1 MRRKNELI
9 EIDSKRKSMRNLLFS
24 NFFFYKFIVGY
35 IQIIIWKLKGCSTLN
50 VPEEKAAEDTDVL
63 NNLLSSLKTGI
74 VKRQSMR
81 RALPNDLGLSLAPI
95 QIMSNEQSPP
105 QLLEKKKPLDE
116 KIQRPINPVKQM
128 PVLVIPNGQTT
139 TSATTLPLTPNT
151 VKFRPI
157 CNCCI
162 RNWVVFSLEI
172 MLVIF
177 NNRLK
182 FWIFKYIKIF

>member
-9 EIDSKRKSMRNLLFS
+9 EIDSKRKSIRNLSSIFLYIYTWLYS
-24 NFFFYKFIVGY
+24 NYLKYKT
-35 IQIIIWKLKGCSTLN
+35 KGCSTLN
-50 VPEEKAAEDTDVL
+50 VPEEKTAEDTDVL
-63 NNLLSSLKTGI
+63 NNLLSSLKTGK

-95 QIMSNEQSPP
+95 QIMGYEKSP

-116 KIQRPINPVKQM
+116 KIQKPINPVKQM

-151 VKFRPI
+151 VKFR
-157 CNCCI
+157 
-162 RNWVVFSLEI
+162 RNLYNFSE
-172 MLVIF
+172 
-177 NNRLK
+177 NRE
-182 FWIFKYIKIF
+182 

>member
-1 MRRKNELI
+1 M
-9 EIDSKRKSMRNLLFS
+9 
-24 NFFFYKFIVGY
+24 
-35 IQIIIWKLKGCSTLN
+35 N

-63 NNLLSSLKTGI
+63 NNLLSSLKTGT

-116 KIQRPINPVKQM
+116 KIQKPINPVKQM

-151 VKFRPI
+151 VKFR
-157 CNCCI
+157 
-162 RNWVVFSLEI
+162 RNLYNFSE
-172 MLVIF
+172 
-177 NNRLK
+177 NRE
-182 FWIFKYIKIF
+182 